1 MSGKMYK
8 HSNGKVK
15 WVTFIL
21 ALFPLWAS
29 YRSIVAR
36 VDFGTFIILAT
47 AVFYIIQDHFKL
59 RIYDP
64 KRSAIYVYV
73 VVVSTVCI
81 FSIHEVGD
89 YLYTS
94 EIQSFARLFKFVLVL
109 FVVFRTQ
116 IFQYFDID
124 LGMKYTRYCI
134 YINSIMIAV
143 QQFAYKFGMMIYN
156 PFEFLYQEESY
167 IGRIVQIG
175 SFIRP
180 AGFFFEPSHY
190 AEFFIVFLCYILF
203 CDDKNSIKKWDY
215 MMLFMGA
222 VLSGSTIG
230 IGEIIGLSILCGFV
244 KFKKKEKMAVI
255 YLVFIFIFML
265 LSTRLSIVQLL
276 IDRLL
281 SGGLGYGGNIIK
293 ARIGNGFEIFKCLPV
308 FNILFG
314 TGYGHTPLGGSKA
327 YLNGVTYIINTLG
340 LIGTTIFTI
349 VYIKMF
355 KHCLRWQRMLLISF
369 GILMAG
375 AQMFTTAAIVQVFV
389 FTAKNSEVEKRKYDK
404 RTYDRL
410 GYSKL

>member
-1 MSGKMYK
+1 M
-8 HSNGKVK
+8 
-15 WVTFIL
+15 
-21 ALFPLWAS
+21 
-29 YRSIVAR
+29 
-36 VDFGTFIILAT
+36 
-47 AVFYIIQDHFKL
+47 
-59 RIYDP
+59 
-64 KRSAIYVYV
+64 
-73 VVVSTVCI
+73 
-81 FSIHEVGD
+81 
-89 YLYTS
+89 
-94 EIQSFARLFKFVLVL
+94 
-109 FVVFRTQ
+109 
-116 IFQYFDID
+116 
-124 LGMKYTRYCI
+124 
-134 YINSIMIAV
+134 
-143 QQFAYKFGMMIYN
+143 
-156 PFEFLYQEESY
+156 
-167 IGRIVQIG
+167 
-175 SFIRP
+175 
-180 AGFFFEPSHY
+180 
-190 AEFFIVFLCYILF
+190 
-203 CDDKNSIKKWDY
+203 
-215 MMLFMGA
+215 
-222 VLSGSTIG
+222 
-230 IGEIIGLSILCGFV
+230 
-244 KFKKKEKMAVI
+244 I